1 MKELTWRDW
10 PVVGTQQMSA
20 DVFEDSLLSL
30 TTLGAGVQPQ
40 SGSQA

>member
-10 PVVGTQQMSA
+10 PMVGAQQMPA

-30 TTLGAGVQPQ
+30 TTLGAGVQAQ
-40 SGSQA
+40 GGSQA